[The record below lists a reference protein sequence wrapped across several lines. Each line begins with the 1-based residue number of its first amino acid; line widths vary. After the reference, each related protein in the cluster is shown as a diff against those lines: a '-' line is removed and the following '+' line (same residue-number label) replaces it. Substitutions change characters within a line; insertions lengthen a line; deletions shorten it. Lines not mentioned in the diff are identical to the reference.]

1 MSAALKTTEDRETVP
16 AFEKGHEMHTDKQH
30 DKTDKPGRGP
40 KPVTIGVNGQ
50 QVEMPK
56 GEASGAEI
64 KQAAIAAGVTIEP
77 DFSLLLSGKDGLEPV
92 RDDETI
98 KLKKGMEFRAVA
110 PDDVS

>member
-1 MSAALKTTEDRETVP
+1 MQ
-16 AFEKGHEMHTDKQH
+16 TDKQH
-30 DKTDKPGRGP
+30 DKKDKPDQGP

-56 GEASGAEI
+56 EKVTGAEI
-64 KQAAIAAGVTIEP
+64 KEAAIAAGVAIAP
-77 DFSLLLSGKDGLEPV
+77 DFSLFLSGKDGLEPI

-98 KLKKGMEFRAVA
+98 KLKKGLEFSAVA

>member
-1 MSAALKTTEDRETVP
+1 MQADKRHDR
-16 AFEKGHEMHTDKQH
+16 
-30 DKTDKPGRGP
+30 TDKPEQGR
-40 KPVTIGVNGQ
+40 KPVTISVNGQ

-64 KQAAIAAGVTIEP
+64 KQAAIAAGVAIAP
-77 DFSLLLSGKDGLEPV
+77 DFTLFLSGKDGLDPV

-98 KLKKGMEFRAVA
+98 KLKKGLEFRAVA